1 VADPGDVIPGTFSG
15 AGQAILLLG
24 ATSPGSLGGS
34 EWVVRHTGKVQ
45 GPPPVLDL
53 GLEVKLQGLLLAL
66 CRARPRLLESAHD
79 VSDGGFGTCLAECV
93 VAGDDERAMVGARVT
108 LPGTGTLAERL
119 FAEGPSRV
127 VVSVREQYVAQVIA
141 EAEKRGVPAFQIGT
155 TGGPSLVVEDGGK
168 VLVDVDAQ
176 ALRAAREA
184 CLDGIVGA

>member
-1 VADPGDVIPGTFSG
+1 
-15 AGQAILLLG
+15 
-24 ATSPGSLGGS
+24 
-34 EWVVRHTGKVQ
+34 VQ

-141 EAEKRGVPAFQIGT
+141 EAEKRGVPALQIGT